1 MIKTLKKLLVYAK
14 PWRWTLV
21 LTVFVLVAGSLLNLV
36 TPAVVRRITAQL
48 AAPASDTQKNIIIL
62 AVILIIAYLLRA
74 FFRFLA
80 IWQAHVAA
88 WSYVPSLTLRVYDHI
103 QGLSPKWYTKNRVG
117 DIMSRVLTDTRALET
132 LIAHALPD
140 LISNAVIVVGVS
152 VMLFTVNPTLAA
164 ITLVPIPFVFYAS
177 TFYSKKVNPLFKINS
192 RFFGKLSSNMQDRI
206 SGMKEIQAFSAEKSE
221 HEKMSE
227 LCDEYSRVNIHA
239 NFASGIYN
247 PTVELLTSAG
257 TVLVA
262 AIGGTLALRG
272 RLSAADIVGF
282 FMYLSLFYTPLT
294 TLGRLA
300 EDIQTCVASGERVLA
315 VLETKSD
322 ITQSDNAHD
331 IGLSKGEVTFDNVS
345 FDYSDDDKGLLK
357 NISFNAKPGTMTAII
372 GATGAGKTTLISLL
386 ERFYDTDSGKILLDG
401 TDIKDLTLECLRNNI
416 SVVLQD
422 VFLFNGTIAD
432 NIRFGAP
439 DATDSELMA
448 ASKAAHAHEFICQM
462 PDGYNTVVG
471 ERGARLS
478 GGQKQRIAI
487 ARALLRPSP
496 ILVLDEATS
505 AVDNETEELI
515 RRSLEEMY
523 GKKTLIVI
531 AHRLS
536 TVRNAD
542 NIIVIENGSIKDSG
556 THDELIN
563 REGLYRRLWL
573 AQKDH
578 IDM

>member
-1 MIKTLKKLLVYAK
+1 M
-14 PWRWTLV
+14 
-21 LTVFVLVAGSLLNLV
+21 
-36 TPAVVRRITAQL
+36 
-48 AAPASDTQKNIIIL
+48 
-62 AVILIIAYLLRA
+62 
-74 FFRFLA
+74 
-80 IWQAHVAA
+80 
-88 WSYVPSLTLRVYDHI
+88 
-103 QGLSPKWYTKNRVG
+103 
-117 DIMSRVLTDTRALET
+117 
-132 LIAHALPD
+132 
-140 LISNAVIVVGVS
+140 
-152 VMLFTVNPTLAA
+152 
-164 ITLVPIPFVFYAS
+164 
-177 TFYSKKVNPLFKINS
+177 
-192 RFFGKLSSNMQDRI
+192 
-206 SGMKEIQAFSAEKSE
+206 
-221 HEKMSE
+221 
-227 LCDEYSRVNIHA
+227 
-239 NFASGIYN
+239 
-247 PTVELLTSAG
+247 
-257 TVLVA
+257 
-262 AIGGTLALRG
+262 
-272 RLSAADIVGF
+272 
-282 FMYLSLFYTPLT
+282 
-294 TLGRLA
+294 
-300 EDIQTCVASGERVLA
+300 
-315 VLETKSD
+315 
-322 ITQSDNAHD
+322 
-331 IGLSKGEVTFDNVS
+331 
-345 FDYSDDDKGLLK
+345 
-357 NISFNAKPGTMTAII
+357 
-372 GATGAGKTTLISLL
+372 
-386 ERFYDTDSGKILLDG
+386 
-401 TDIKDLTLECLRNNI
+401 TLECLRSNI

-439 DATDSELMA
+439 NATDSELTA

-563 REGLYRRLWL
+563 REGLYRRLCL